1 MIIDGHAHVML
12 PPQQQLQLM
21 EEANVD
27 CTILFTSIV
36 HPETAQNI
44 EAFET
49 ELNSLYDLLNGDKNP
64 LKERIQ
70 AIEELAQITRGNP
83 SKYIGFGSI
92 PLGLSYDENLQWIN
106 KYILANDFRG
116 IGELTPG
123 SGEIAQLEPLFLASR
138 EVGNLPLWV
147 HTFMPL
153 NFQDIKELLLL
164 AKKYS
169 TVPLILGHLGG
180 MYWLSTL
187 KAVKNIPNIY
197 LDLSATFTTIAPS
210 FAIREYPDRT
220 FFGSDAPYC
229 SPLTARTIIEQIVSD
244 KKILKKVLGENIARL
259 LNIG

>member
-12 PPQQQLQLM
+12 PPQRQLQLM
-21 EEANVD
+21 EEAKVD
-27 CTILFTSIV
+27 CTILFTTTI
-36 HPETAQNI
+36 HPETAI
-44 EAFET
+44 SMEALES
-49 ELNSLYDLLNGDKNP
+49 ELNHLYDILNGVKNP
-64 LKERIQ
+64 LEERIN
-70 AIEELAQITRGNP
+70 AIAELAEVIKANP

-92 PLGLSYDENLQWIN
+92 PFGLSYNENLKWIN
-106 KYILANDFRG
+106 KFILANNFRG

-123 SGEIAQLEPLFLASR
+123 SGLVSQLEPLFLASR

-153 NFQDIKELLLL
+153 IFKDIKELLLL
-164 AKKYS
+164 AKKYP

-180 MYWLSTL
+180 MHWLNTL
-187 KAVKNIPNIY
+187 KAVRDIPNIY

-210 FAIREYPDRT
+210 FAIREYPQRT

-244 KKILKKVLGENIARL
+244 KQILEQVLGGNIARL
-259 LNIG
+259 LNI